1 MKYLRKKKRHGE
13 ISQSVLNGQVAP
25 FYGLK
30 ARFFGIKTV

>member
-1 MKYLRKKKRHGE
+1 MEYLHKKKKHDE

-30 ARFFGIKTV
+30 ARFFEKTV